1 MVLESVSSNE
11 QTFKNL
17 NFINMWI
24 TICVASCLM
33 SLYQPFMQIW
43 VGAKGDNLF
52 LPITAVI
59 AFVYNFYIQQTRKV
73 VCLFNDAAGI
83 WKEDQFKPI
92 IGAIV
97 NITIGVILT
106 KHYGIIGVIL
116 GFSVSLTFVEF
127 PWETYVLFKHY
138 FKKSIISYLK
148 EFAFYTITAI
158 ACIAITYLTCSLCPE
173 AGYVAFI
180 MKICIAI
187 ILPNI
192 ILFILFHHKT
202 EFSYAYKNIFLK
214 LLRMK

>member
-1 MVLESVSSNE
+1 
-11 QTFKNL
+11 
-17 NFINMWI
+17 
-24 TICVASCLM
+24 M

-43 VGAKGDNLF
+43 VGAKGDDLF

-116 GFSVSLTFVEF
+116 GFSASLTFVEF

-138 FKKSIISYLK
+138 LKRAVSPISKNLQ
-148 EFAFYTITAI
+148 
-158 ACIAITYLTCSLCPE
+158 
-173 AGYVAFI
+173 FI
-180 MKICIAI
+180 Q
-187 ILPNI
+187 LQPS
-192 ILFILFHHKT
+192 HV
-202 EFSYAYKNIFLK
+202 
-214 LLRMK
+214 